1 MARTKSNI
9 ATVPQDEIP
18 ETAATNLAKLQNE
31 EGQRLELITKQ
42 FGDGM
47 PYQRERVINEARF
60 YMAQSAEAMLEAG
73 KRLITLKENEPHGEF
88 VVIVENHLGLA
99 PRTAQAM
106 MKAAFKYLSP
116 KLASKAQA
124 LAHLGKTK
132 LFELMTE
139 DDEDLAAL
147 ADGGTVADMTLDDID
162 RMTSRELKA
171 ALRDAREEKKAT
183 DQILAEKNTAMD
195 ELKAELKKTTTRIQ
209 ATPPDE
215 VAEQLRSE
223 LLAQATG
230 AESAISSGLRAAI
243 DLLTQHDQEHG
254 TDHRAII
261 AGHFTRIQQVMDDL
275 RNEFAIGAF
284 TTATPEWATEE

>member
-9 ATVPQDEIP
+9 ATVPQDELL
-18 ETAATNLAKLQNE
+18 EGTVVALNQQQNE
-31 EGQRLELITKQ
+31 AGQRLEKIVAQ
-42 FGDGM
+42 FGDGL
-47 PYQRERVINEARF
+47 PFDPLRYEDKIRGHLSR
-60 YMAQSAEAMLEAG
+60 SAEEMLAAG
-73 KRLITLKENEPHGEF
+73 RALVVAREHLPHGEWGNF
-88 VVIVENHLGLA
+88 LTRIGLEESVA
-99 PRTAQAM
+99 RRMSQAAIKFSNRATSHALL
-106 MKAAFKYLSP
+106 KAAGTKS
-116 KLASKAQA
+116 
-124 LAHLGKTK
+124 K
-132 LFELMTE
+132 LFELMVL
-139 DDEDLAAL
+139 DDEDITELN
-147 ADGGTVADMTLDDID
+147 DGGTVAGLELDDIA
-162 RMTSRELKA
+162 RMPVSELRK
-171 ALRDAREEKKAT
+171 ALRDAREEKKAI
-183 DQILAEKNTAMD
+183 DQLLAEKNTAMD

-209 ATPPDE
+209 AAPPDE

-243 DLLTQHDQEHG
+243 NLLTQHDQEHG